1 MRTLDVA
8 IFPRVAGA
16 TANPAA
22 GEAGTTEE
30 SGER

>member
-1 MRTLDVA
+1 MRNLHVA
-8 IFPRVAGA
+8 IFPRVTGA

-30 SGER
+30 SGEQ